1 MPRENVCLT
10 VRPLHDLTTEVLA
23 TKLAPHAIAY
33 AKSRFYTVYDLY
45 NGYANRVHY
54 EASAPLRDP
63 IVIFTFSHG
72 GDEAVIGDDGVTPF
86 LDVHNTWTTN
96 KRLIYHCACHT
107 GKKLA
112 PAEVDIGARA
122 VLAFADTLTIVIDKE
137 THEPVEGFKEVLVDK
152 PCLLFDGVM
161 VKDVHSETIKEY
173 DRWIDYWDEKDPVI
187 ADTLRHDRDNFKL
200 FGAGES
206 RIRVSW
212 YLILGH
218 MEILTF
224 INMALYAILS
234 IVRMRKRWRR

>member
-10 VRPLHDLTTEVLA
+10 VRPLHDLTTQVLA

-33 AKSRFYTVYDLY
+33 AKRRMYTVYDLY
-45 NGYANRVHY
+45 NAEAERVHY
-54 EASAPLRDP
+54 ETNVPLRDP
-63 IVIFTFSHG
+63 ILIFTFSHG

-173 DRWIDYWDEKDPVI
+173 DRWIDYWDEKDPHI
-187 ADTLRHDRDNFKL
+187 ADVLRHDRDNFKL
-200 FGAGES
+200 YGTGES
-206 RIRVSW
+206 RIALSSWVLVGVTDIILIIYTILHFIRV
-212 YLILGH
+212 
-218 MEILTF
+218 
-224 INMALYAILS
+224 
-234 IVRMRKRWRR
+234 IVRVLRRR